1 MSITVSTVTPV
12 YSGETY
18 LKKLVEELLE
28 LKEKWKSEVAP
39 LTLVEAIFVDDG
51 SIDNSSEILSNL
63 KSEYDWV
70 RVVTLSR
77 NYGQHSATVAGIC
90 HSSSDWVVTLD
101 EDLQHKP
108 SKIEDLFRCQVENNA
123 DVVYA
128 RPLDSVHGNS
138 WRDKSS
144 KLVKGVLS
152 NMTATPQIRFFN
164 SFRLI
169 RGSIARAAA
178 SSSSSQTYL
187 DIAISWFT
195 KSFAVIE
202 LDLQDDRFIDEKK
215 SGYGLS
221 KLIKHA
227 RHLIVSSEIDITTSG
242 LITGGLAVLIA
253 LVISVFVVLQK
264 IFFPELVAADGWTSL
279 IAVVTFFGGVII
291 ALLCIALEYIN
302 IVVLNQLGKPSFFTI
317 DRSSDL
323 VIDDW
328 YKSQ

>member
-1 MSITVSTVTPV
+1 MKITVSTVTPV
-12 YSGETY
+12 YSGEAY
-18 LKKLVEELLE
+18 LEKLVNKIAD
-28 LKEKWKSEVAP
+28 LKIKWEAESAP
-39 LTLVEAIFVDDG
+39 FALVEAIFVDDG
-51 SIDNSSEILSNL
+51 SVDNSTNILAKLN
-63 KSEYDWV
+63 SEYDWV

-77 NYGQHSATVAGIC
+77 NYGQHSATVAGVC
-90 HSSSDWVVTLD
+90 HTSSEWVVTLD
-101 EDLQHKP
+101 EDLQHDPFKV
-108 SKIEDLFRCQVENNA
+108 EDLFRCQSENNA

-128 RPLDSVHGNS
+128 RPLNSVHGNS

-144 KLVKGVLS
+144 RLVKGLLS
-152 NMTATPQIRFFN
+152 KMTSTPQIRFFN

-202 LDLQDDRFIDEKK
+202 MDLQDDRFIEDKK

-227 RHLIVSSEIDITTSG
+227 RHLIVSSEIDITSSG
-242 LITGGLAVLIA
+242 LITGGLA
-253 LVISVFVVLQK
+253 ISVALAIGVFAILQK
-264 IFFPELVAADGWTSL
+264 ILFPESVGSDGWTSL

-302 IVVLNQLGKPSFFTI
+302 IIVLNQLGKPSFFTI

-323 VIDDW
+323 IIKNW
-328 YKSQ
+328 YKK